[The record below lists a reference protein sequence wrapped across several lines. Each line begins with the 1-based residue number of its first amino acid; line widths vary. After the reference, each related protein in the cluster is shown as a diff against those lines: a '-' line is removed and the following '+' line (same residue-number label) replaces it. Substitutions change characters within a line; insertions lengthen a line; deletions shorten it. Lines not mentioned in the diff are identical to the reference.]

1 MTTAELHRE
10 GASRRAGAAASTAY
24 PWIPVLFLI
33 GLVIPLSISLG
44 PVRLSPYRIVLIV
57 ALFGAVP
64 RWLSGAAGPV
74 RGFDICIVL
83 AFLWAAMAYFVV
95 HKSTQVIETSGI
107 LIIESIGAYLMAR
120 TYIRNRTEFEQVM
133 RFFLLLIVLL
143 FPFALYETMTG
154 RPILLE
160 FFNRIGDSF
169 RAITQD
175 KRLGLE
181 RVQGVFDHS
190 IPYGAF
196 VSAGL
201 SSVLYL
207 YARPGLSGRR
217 VLLGMIV
224 TASSVFSVSGGALL
238 ALFAQ
243 IGLYL
248 WDKILK
254 PVPRRWLI
262 LGLLMV
268 LAYIVVDLGSNR
280 KPAHVFISYMSF
292 SAVSGYNRILI
303 FNYGMENVW
312 AHPIFGLGLNDW
324 ARPGWMGDSFDNF
337 WLLIAMRHGIPA
349 FLLFAGGTIW
359 VMFAVGYRDL
369 KSPEMQQARYAYMF
383 ALTGMIL
390 TGITVHYWNALFP
403 FFMFMLGNG
412 IWLSYAEDED
422 AANRRESEK
431 APDPISRYTRQ
442 TEYIRRSDAAT
453 LSHGRTRAPSGR
465 GVR

>member
-1 MTTAELHRE
+1 MTRADLHGKGTIRQ
-10 GASRRAGAAASTAY
+10 AKAVASTVY

-33 GLVIPLSISLG
+33 SLVIPLSISLG

-57 ALFGAVP
+57 ALLGAIP

-83 AFLWAAMAYFVV
+83 AFLWAAIAYFVV
-95 HKSTQVIETSGI
+95 HQSVQVIETSGI

-154 RPILLE
+154 RPILLDV
-160 FFNRIGDSF
+160 FNRIGDSF
-169 RAITQD
+169 PAITQQQ
-175 KRLGLE
+175 RMGLE

-190 IPYGAF
+190 IPYGVF

-201 SSVLYL
+201 SAVLYL
-207 YARPGLSGRR
+207 YARPGLAGRR
-217 VLLGMIV
+217 VLLGLIV
-224 TASSVFSVSGGALL
+224 VASSVFSVSGGALL
-238 ALFAQ
+238 ALFTQ
-243 IGLYL
+243 LGLYL

-262 LGLLMV
+262 LSLLVV
-268 LAYIVVDLGSNR
+268 LAYVVVDIGSNR
-280 KPAHVFISYMSF
+280 KPAHVFISYISF
-292 SAVSGYNRILI
+292 SAESGYNRILI

-312 AHPIFGLGLNDW
+312 SHPFFGLGLNEW
-324 ARPGWMGDSFDNF
+324 ARPGWMGDSVDNF
-337 WLLIAMRHGIPA
+337 WLLITMRHGIPA
-349 FLLFAGGTIW
+349 FLLFAAGTIW
-359 VMFAVGYRDL
+359 AMFAVGYRKL

-383 ALTGMIL
+383 ALTGMIVA
-390 TGITVHYWNALFP
+390 GITVHYWNALFP

-412 IWLSYAEDED
+412 LWLCYAEDES
-422 AANRRESEK
+422 AANRPEAEK
-431 APDPISRYTRQ
+431 AAAPINRYSRQ
-442 TEYIRRSDAAT
+442 TEYIRRSGAAT
-453 LSHGRTRAPSGR
+453 SPQGSPGAPSG
-465 GVR
+465 